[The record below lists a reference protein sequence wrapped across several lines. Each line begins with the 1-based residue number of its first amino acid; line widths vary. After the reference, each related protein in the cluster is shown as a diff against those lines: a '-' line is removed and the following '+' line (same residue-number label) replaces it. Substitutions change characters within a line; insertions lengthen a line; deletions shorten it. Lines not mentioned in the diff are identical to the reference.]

1 MCCQG
6 KILDIIGFPEEGK
19 QHFREQAKL
28 HHNII

>member
-1 MCCQG
+1 
-6 KILDIIGFPEEGK
+6 LDIIGFPEEGK